1 MQAKWPQEVIVDN
14 SSPTADRS
22 AKLCANQLCLRNE
35 FFSRS
40 VLFSRCSVVVEF
52 RPKLRP
58 ERRWEKR
65 KRCGLGQLRLAP
77 EDIPEGW
84 QTASPREEF
93 ARSFQL
99 VRRRFDGNGS
109 FIIQADAREGLDGY

>member
-1 MQAKWPQEVIVDN
+1 
-14 SSPTADRS
+14 
-22 AKLCANQLCLRNE
+22 
-35 FFSRS
+35 
-40 VLFSRCSVVVEF
+40 
-52 RPKLRP
+52 
-58 ERRWEKR
+58 
-65 KRCGLGQLRLAP
+65 LGQLRLAP